1 MGNFVTLNG
10 IDVRENF
17 RNLVRHYFK
26 PRFEGYLIE
35 LDQISNALSLG
46 EVRRSKHPL
55 YTEDLGIR
63 HQKEIIS
70 DRINRLNNEI

>member
-10 IDVRENF
+10 TDVRENF
-17 RNLVRHYFK
+17 RNLVKHYFK
-26 PRFEGYLIE
+26 PQPEEYLIE
-35 LDQISNALSLG
+35 LDQISNGLSLG
-46 EVRRSKHPL
+46 EVRGSKHPL